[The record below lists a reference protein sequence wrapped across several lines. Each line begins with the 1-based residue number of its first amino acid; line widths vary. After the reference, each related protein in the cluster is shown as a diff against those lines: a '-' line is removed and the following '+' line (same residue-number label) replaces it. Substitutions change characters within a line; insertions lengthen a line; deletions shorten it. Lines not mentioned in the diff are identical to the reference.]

1 MSNSGPM
8 DILEAVVR
16 PEWIDYNGHMNVG
29 YYNVAFDKA
38 TDGLYDHLDMG
49 LDYVKRENKSF
60 FTLETHVHYHR
71 EVLEGTKLRY
81 TVQLLDFDAKRV
93 HSFFQMFNAEEGYLS
108 ATSEQLSVHVDLE
121 ARRSVEMSDELLAR
135 VEKLAQ
141 AHRALPWPEQAGQ
154 GMKIRR
160 RGAAA

>member
-8 DILEAVVR
+8 DILEAVVL

-38 TDGLYDHLDMG
+38 TDGLFDHLGMG

-60 FTLETHVHYHR
+60 FTLETHVHYLQ

-81 TVQLLDFDAKRV
+81 TVQLLDFDRKRV
-93 HSFFQMFNAEEGYLS
+93 HSFFEMYNAEEGYLS
-108 ATSEQLSVHVDLE
+108 ATSEQMSVHVDL
-121 ARRSVEMSDELLAR
+121 ATRRTAEMPDDLYAR
-135 VEKLAQ
+135 VERLGT
-141 AHRALPWPEQAGQ
+141 AHRALPWPERAGK

>member
-1 MSNSGPM
+1 MSSKAPM
-8 DILEAVVR
+8 DILEAVVL

-38 TDGLYDHLDMG
+38 TDALYDHLDMG

-60 FTLETHVHYHR
+60 FTLETHVHYVR
-71 EVLEGTKLRY
+71 EVLEGTPLRY
-81 TVQLLDFDAKRV
+81 TGQLLDFDAKRI
-93 HSFFQMFNAEEGYLS
+93 HAFFQMFHAEEGYLS
-108 ATSEQLSVHVDLE
+108 ATSEQLCVHVDLE
-121 ARRSVEMSDELLAR
+121 ARRAVPMPEDLLGR
-135 VEKLAQ
+135 VERFARTQ
-141 AHRALPWPEQAGQ
+141 QDLPWPEQAGR

>member
-1 MSNSGPM
+1 MSSNAPM
-8 DILEAVVR
+8 DILQAVVL

-38 TDGLYDHLDMG
+38 TDGLFDHLDMG
-49 LDYVKRENKSF
+49 LDYVQRENKSF
-60 FTLETHVHYHR
+60 FTLETHVHYVR
-71 EVLEGTKLRY
+71 EVLEGTPLRY

-93 HSFFQMFNAEEGYLS
+93 HAFFQMFHAEEGYLS
-108 ATSEQLSVHVDLE
+108 ATSEQMCVHVDL
-121 ARRSVEMSDELLAR
+121 ATRRTAAMPDDLYAR
-135 VEKLAQ
+135 VEKLGL
-141 AHRALPWPEQAGQ
+141 AHRDLPWPEQAGR